1 MKVLIWNLFHG
12 RSLPGAGRDLEREF
26 AERIAGW
33 EWDVA
38 FLQEVPPWWP
48 PSLARAA
55 GAEQRSALTS
65 RNELLPLRRA
75 VARRWP
81 DLIKSNGGGANA
93 IVARTP
99 IAAHRAVRLRR
110 WPERRVLQLARLA
123 DGVCVANLHASTVPR
138 LAREELARAWT
149 LALDWAED
157 APLVFGGDLN
167 LRDPQAPRPE
177 IAHVAARD
185 VDHLFVR
192 GLEPTGEVVRPDRT
206 LAGGQAMS
214 DHPPLLVSLR

>member
-1 MKVLIWNLFHG
+1 MRVLIWNLFHG
-12 RSLPGAGRDLEREF
+12 RSLPGIGRDLEREF

-33 EWDVA
+33 EWDLA
-38 FLQEVPPWWP
+38 LLQEVPPWWP

-93 IVARTP
+93 ILARTP
-99 IAAHRAVRLRR
+99 IAAHRALRLRR
-110 WPERRVLQLARLA
+110 LPERRVLQLARLA

-149 LALDWAED
+149 LALEWT
-157 APLVFGGDLN
+157 GG
-167 LRDPQAPRPE
+167 RAARVRRRPE
-177 IAHVAARD
+177 
-185 VDHLFVR
+185 
-192 GLEPTGEVVRPDRT
+192 P
-206 LAGGQAMS
+206 AG
-214 DHPPLLVSLR
+214 P